1 MMVMIKFWWWRWWQW
16 WWWWLKL
23 WWWWWR
29 WCCYSCALC
38 SLTEESVFR
47 LVSSCPR
54 LHRVCCCWLG
64 LFCPK
69 INLIL
74 CHYFFVPIIMVLK
87 SQGGWGVWMGLCRP
101 PCHTRQVPSR
111 LPPASILLLYHRYHH
126 HSLFWPLSR
135 FQRSPL
141 RSTVLYGKHK
151 KEQICETRHSVLISW
166 VALSSFIV
174 CSSVRRGDISFSFP
188 PLKAFTIYLHCV
200 MMF

>member
-1 MMVMIKFWWWRWWQW
+1 MAMMLLLMCVVQPDRGI
-16 WWWWLKL
+16 
-23 WWWWWR
+23 
-29 WCCYSCALC
+29 C
-38 SLTEESVFR
+38 VP
-47 LVSSCPR
+47 V
-54 LHRVCCCWLG
+54 G
-64 LFCPK
+64 LFLSTSSSGVLLLAG
-69 INLIL
+69 IIL
-74 CHYFFVPIIMVLK
+74 SQDQPHPLPLLFCSHYHDFLK